1 MAVYTIPHHPHDSLR
16 DLDPTHATLNDPSIP
31 ADHHRPVRNLSDLP
45 MVLTVEDLRS
55 ALSISRNS
63 AYQLIRSGQ
72 IRSIK
77 IGSKGIR
84 IPKDALL
91 EFLSK

>member
-1 MAVYTIPHHPHDSLR
+1 MAVHTITHHYDSEM
-16 DLDPTHATLNDPSIP
+16 DLNPIQAANKNTSIP
-31 ADHHRPVRNLSDLP
+31 TDHNGPVRNLNDLP

-55 ALSISRNS
+55 ALSVSRNT

-84 IPKDALL
+84 IPREAIV